1 MDNENTNIS
10 KLSIGIPV
18 YNGEKFLR
26 QCFDSLISQTF
37 TNFELIISDNA
48 SDDSTSDICNEYS
61 KKFKDF
67 KYFKQKKN
75 MGMKWNFNFVLE
87 QAKYD
92 YFVWVAVDDILLP
105 NFLKKNIEILEL
117 KQNLVGSVSKIN
129 SYDSNDLKISDT
141 DKFFKDVTKQLRKRF
156 RKRGTL
162 SISGSYDEKV
172 RFYLKKSTCQI
183 IYGIF
188 KTDVIRKS
196 IIIEEFEGSD
206 WCINLNILK
215 YGDFHVIDE
224 VLMLE
229 FEGGLGSR
237 GTFRKSLTSEHHKIL
252 GIFFPWMPFT
262 LWCSKK
268 LGSKL
273 FLKNFDYFFRLNIEG
288 IVSQILDSLRI
299 ISKNIKQTS
308 T

>member
-1 MDNENTNIS
+1 LDDDNKFNL

-18 YNGEKFLR
+18 FNGEKFLR
-26 QCFDSLISQTF
+26 QCLDSLLTQTF
-37 TNFELIISDNA
+37 ANFELIISDNA

-61 KKFKDF
+61 KKFKNF
-67 KYFKQKKN
+67 RYFKHKKN
-75 MGMKWNFNFVLE
+75 MGIKWNFNFVLE
-87 QAKYD
+87 QAKCN
-92 YFVWVAVDDILLP
+92 YFIWVAVDDILLP
-105 NFLKKNIEILEL
+105 NFLKKNLEILESQ
-117 KQNLVGSVSKIN
+117 QNLVGCVSKIKP
-129 SYDSNDLKISDT
+129 YDLNDLKISDT
-141 DKFFKDVTKQLRKRF
+141 DEFFKNVTKQLRTRF
-156 RKRGTL
+156 RKRGTY
-162 SISGSYDEKV
+162 SIKGTYDEKV

-188 KTDVIRKS
+188 KTNVIRKS

-215 YGDFHVIDE
+215 QGDFHVIDE

-237 GTFRKSLTSEHHKIL
+237 GTFRKSVSSEHQKIL

-268 LGSKL
+268 LGLKL
-273 FLKNFDYFFRLNIEG
+273 FLKNFDYFLRLNFEG
-288 IVSQILDSLRI
+288 VVSQILDFSRI
-299 ISKNIKQTS
+299 ASKNIQRIFT
-308 T
+308 